1 MKLPLIYALFTLLS
15 FTKAVAQEKIWT
27 KQTKI
32 SEVIAFE
39 KKINPKSKFLSQEVS
54 LSKEYYP
61 LADKYECANPIIV
74 QREAQDYL
82 PIYAE
87 YFYTPGDSILRIISY
102 NWEKG
107 RYGNFF
113 DLQKTWKEENTKFD
127 VYGKEYERI
136 KKMLISQFGKATTA
150 DTAAKTVN
158 SERSSYLERNTLWE
172 TENIHAEL
180 NMIFSKTTHRIRMTL
195 YWKN

>member
-1 MKLPLIYALFTLLS
+1 MKRPLIYALFTLLS
-15 FTKAVAQEKIWT
+15 FTKAFAQEKIWT

-32 SEVIAFE
+32 SKVIAFE
-39 KKINPKSKFLSQEVS
+39 KKVNPKSKFLNQEVFV
-54 LSKEYYP
+54 SKEYYP
-61 LADKYECANPIIV
+61 LAEKYVVANPIIV
-74 QREAQDYL
+74 QRVAQYDL

-87 YFYTPGDSILRIISY
+87 YYFTPGDSILRLISY

-107 RYGNFF
+107 RYGDLA

-150 DTAAKTVN
+150 DASAKTVN
-158 SERSSYLERNTLWE
+158 SEESSYLERNTLWE
-172 TENIHAEL
+172 TENMHLEL
-180 NMIFSKTTHRIRMTL
+180 NMIFAQHTHRIRMTL